1 MGRTLRERRCSGM
14 PTLYECANRATIH
27 RSRTASLHP
36 RMQLTQCPLRIRR
49 LSQQP
54 DQCLEESIGR
64 PGLPVSGY
72 RVRVKYRPFGVRR
85 SGGRHRQNADRRILA
100 V

>member
-1 MGRTLRERRCSGM
+1 M
-14 PTLYECANRATIH
+14 
-27 RSRTASLHP
+27 
-36 RMQLTQCPLRIRR
+36 RR